1 MFECLRNSS
10 YTQWWRQSSEKQ
22 SHTRQ
27 DCCLLSYTFNC
38 TSVNWTFLPL
48 VQRFLF
54 FTRPGLHFF
63 TDFHQAFSQWC
74 ILLQVHNF
82 TVKIKRMMQLHV
94 ISPMSLQHNT
104 SYIVFDWAFL
114 EVYLNSPLTFVQ
126 SITQTTG
133 KLFVI
138 WMYWMMTSQFICC
151 IETPWTFTASC
162 RWTCTL
168 RFCLV
173 VNFMWQIICHTWT
186 KYLHCVTAADVSWV
200 DYAM

>member
-1 MFECLRNSS
+1 MFS
-10 YTQWWRQSSEKQ
+10 
-22 SHTRQ
+22 
-27 DCCLLSYTFNC
+27 
-38 TSVNWTFLPL
+38 WT
-48 VQRFLF
+48 
-54 FTRPGLHFF
+54 
-63 TDFHQAFSQWC
+63 
-74 ILLQVHNF
+74 
-82 TVKIKRMMQLHV
+82 
-94 ISPMSLQHNT
+94 
-104 SYIVFDWAFL
+104 FL

-173 VNFMWQIICHTWT
+173 VNFMWQMSHVNQVPSLCDCSRCVLSWLCHVTVSTWVRLCISVNTNMKLQLTVNLKQHPTVTTIIRSTVAVYTTFMCQQVAGLTETLLTHWT
-186 KYLHCVTAADVSWV
+186 RVRFLSRVDSHVSV
-200 DYAM
+200 